1 MRLRIVATILV
12 ILGVLIVI
20 GVMRFSFTALPQPG
34 VLETRVANL
43 AKGCFIKRASGHG
56 IPQPPRDKETSIEIG
71 SAEYGSNCS
80 VCHATNGRSQ
90 GTPGQWMYPRA
101 SDLTSKRVQSYS
113 DQELYWIVQNGIRY
127 TGMPAFGRVE
137 TPDHI
142 WGLVNYVRTLA
153 NDSGK
158 DNSSASST
166 KQKIP
171 RATESSPFVLFNDGE
186 SPITLERELI
196 K

>member
-12 ILGVLIVI
+12 ILGALIVI

-43 AKGCFIKRASGHG
+43 AKSSFIQRASGHG
-56 IPQPPRDKETSIEIG
+56 IPLRPRDKETSIEIG

-80 VCHATNGRSQ
+80 VCHASNGRSQ

-113 DQELYWIVQNGIRY
+113 DQELYWIIQNGIRY
-127 TGMPAFGRVE
+127 TGMPAFGRIE
-137 TPDHI
+137 TPEHI
-142 WGLVNYVRTLA
+142 WGLVSYVRTLA

-158 DNSSASST
+158 DNST
-166 KQKIP
+166 K
-171 RATESSPFVLFNDGE
+171 
-186 SPITLERELI
+186 
-196 K
+196 